1 LQLRL
6 EVPIVKRRQFLE
18 SIAASTA
25 ALALPHELHA
35 GLEAVAPAEAA
46 GAGASQNTS
55 LWYRAPAEKWIEA
68 LPLGNG
74 RVGAM
79 VFGKTAGER
88 IQLNEE
94 TVWSGGPYDPT
105 NPKGPDALPEIRRLV
120 FAGEDVKAHRL
131 FGRSMFGLA
140 IPQMQYQPMGDLW
153 LTFPKQSQPADKAR
167 QLATDFALISPR
179 PVTDY
184 ERRLDLD
191 TAIVSVRYR
200 IDGTLFTRE
209 VFISPVD
216 QVMVVRLTADRPG
229 QITFTAALT
238 VGNQEQQDGDA
249 RYDAVAP
256 NELVSR
262 GRAMSDEGIDGKV
275 WFVNQARVITEGGTI
290 SLREGELSVVG
301 ANAATVLVAA
311 RTSYIDYQ
319 KADRDPAPMV
329 VSDIQKAAEKSYE
342 QLRLDHIAE
351 HQRLFKRVS
360 LDLGSSKFSGL
371 PTDERLKRFPKTN
384 DPGVPALYFQF
395 GRYLMISSSRSGC
408 RLPANLQGIWNESP
422 TPPWGSK
429 YTTNINLQMNYWPA
443 EVANL
448 SDCADSLFQLIADLV
463 EPGAHVAKV
472 NYGAEG
478 WVLHQNTDLWL
489 ACAPMDGPTWGTFAT
504 AGAWLCT
511 HLWEHCLFNGSQED
525 LQKFYPLMKGSAQ
538 FFLSTLVEHPTH
550 KWMVT
555 CPSMSPEHYPTSLSE
570 DEVTNLHLKGTTICA
585 GPTMDMSILRSL
597 FDACIEGSER
607 LGIDADFRGRL
618 KETRSRL
625 APFQIGK
632 YGQLQEWIE
641 DWDEP
646 TDHHRHLSP
655 LWGLYPGHEITPL
668 HTPKLAAAA
677 TKLLEFR
684 GERGPGWTMAWKI
697 CLRARLFDG
706 EIAASTLAALLTAMD
721 EDNISYKDGGTY
733 LNLMN
738 AEPFQ
743 LDANMGATAGI
754 GEMLLQ
760 SHAGDIHFLPAIPAV
775 WANGAVEGLKAR
787 GGFVVDMKWKNSKV
801 TTATIHSGLGRVCRI
816 RSAAPISQ
824 VSSAT
829 TTVSFTR
836 PEENV
841 VEFQTTAG
849 EGYTITPAS

>member
-1 LQLRL
+1 M
-6 EVPIVKRRQFLE
+6 KRRQFLE

-35 GLEAVAPAEAA
+35 GLQSPAPHQAA
-46 GAGASQNTS
+46 GVAATQNTS
-55 LWYRAPAEKWIEA
+55 LWYREPAEKWIQA

-105 NPKGPDALPEIRRLV
+105 NPKGRDALPEIRRLV

-153 LTFPKQSQPADKAR
+153 LTFPKQSQPPDKAR

-191 TAIVSVRYR
+191 TAIASVRYR
-200 IDGTLFTRE
+200 IDDTLFTRE
-209 VFISPVD
+209 IFISPVD

-275 WFVNQARVITEGGTI
+275 WFVNRARVITDGGTI
-290 SLREGELSVVG
+290 SLGEGELSVVG
-301 ANAATVLVAA
+301 ANAATILVAA
-311 RTSYIDYQ
+311 RTSYVDYQ
-319 KADRDPAPMV
+319 NANRDPAPMV
-329 VSDIQKAAEKSYE
+329 LIDLQTATAKSYE

-351 HQRLFKRVS
+351 HQRLFRRVS
-360 LDLGSSKFSGL
+360 LDLGSSKFAAL
-371 PTDERLKRFPKTN
+371 PTDERLKHFPKTN

-448 SDCADSLFQLIADLV
+448 SDCADPLFQLIANLV
-463 EPGAHVAKV
+463 EPGTHVAKV
-472 NYGAEG
+472 NYGADG

-511 HLWEHCLFNGSQED
+511 HLWEHFLFNGSQED

-538 FFLSTLVEHPTH
+538 FFLSTLVEHPTR

-555 CPSMSPEHYPTSLSE
+555 CPSMSPEHYPTSLTESVSFW

-597 FDACIEGSER
+597 FDACIEASEM
-607 LGIDADFRGRL
+607 LGVDADFRSRL
-618 KETRSRL
+618 LATRSRL

-668 HTPKLAAAA
+668 KTPKLAAAA

-706 EIAASTLAALLTAMD
+706 EIAARTLADLLTAMD
-721 EDNISYKDGGTY
+721 DDKISYKDGGTY

-738 AEPFQ
+738 AETFQ

-754 GEMLLQ
+754 AEMLLQ
-760 SHAGDIHFLPAIPAV
+760 SHAGEIHLLPAIPAA
-775 WANGAVEGLKAR
+775 WANGAAEGFKAR
-787 GGFVVDMKWKNSKV
+787 SGFVVDMKWKNSKI
-801 TTATIHSGLGRVCRI
+801 TAVTIHSGLGRVCRI
-816 RSAAPISQ
+816 RCAAPISQ
-824 VSSAT
+824 ISRAAT
-829 TTVSFTR
+829 TVPFTR
-836 PEENV
+836 PEQNV

-849 EGYTITPAS
+849 ERYTIALGG